1 MISAMKEDLL
11 HYSSQQHSVFD
22 STFDKRIYVTGP
34 AGSGK
39 TTSGVEYLRHAVNA
53 GIPADSILV
62 LTPQRS
68 LAKPYR
74 SLVSAAD
81 FPANGHVSVL
91 TFGGLAQRL
100 ISLFWPLVA
109 ANAGFKNPK
118 KPPQFLTLETSQ
130 YYLAQV
136 IAPLLQKGYFDSV
149 TIESNRIYSQ
159 ILDNMNKSALVGF
172 GINEIGNKLI
182 SAWSGSPKQ
191 AIVYEQVQGCATEFR
206 NYCLQNNMLDF
217 SLQFEVFGKH
227 LWPSLLCKSY
237 IKAAYSHLIY
247 DNIEEDVPVAH
258 DIIKEWLPDL
268 GSALLIQDTDSGFR
282 TFLGADKTSAES
294 LQSACDETVE
304 FRESFVKSTQVHSLE
319 KTLSHS
325 IREHQSLQMDPKE
338 LDKAYS
344 IQSFRFFPQV
354 LDWVTGEITALIHE
368 QKVDPAE
375 IVVLT
380 PYLSDSLR
388 FALAQRFTRSNI
400 PFYTFR
406 PSRSLVEEPPVS
418 ALLTL
423 AKVAHP
429 QWGYRPTKHDLRY
442 MLMQF
447 IPEIDLVRSD
457 LVAQVLYSPNRGE
470 DSLVSFMQVRPEMQQ
485 RITFV
490 VGEKYETLRCWLEK
504 YRAEEEIDL
513 DVFFAR
519 VFGELLSQPG
529 YAFFKN
535 FEAAALISRLV
546 ESSRK
551 FRQIITTATTSNK
564 GSVAKEYIR
573 VVEEGLIAAQYLSNW
588 DEHAEIKG
596 VLLSPAYTYL
606 MSNRPVSH
614 QFWLDIGSN
623 GWWSRLDQPLT
634 QPYVMSRN
642 WPEGQQ
648 WTTYNDLIADQA
660 TLERIVR
667 GLLRRCSKHVDMVSI
682 SMNESGSE
690 ERGALLVAV
699 QTMLRGLFAD
709 GGVKHV

>member
-1 MISAMKEDLL
+1 MKENKLQF
-11 HYSSQQHSVFD
+11 SAPQHAVFE
-22 STFDKRIYVTGP
+22 STFDSRIFVTGP

-39 TTSGVEYLRHAVNA
+39 TTAGVEYLRALVYSR
-53 GIPADSILV
+53 IPADSILV

-74 SLVSAAD
+74 TLVTAAG
-81 FPANGHVSVL
+81 FPANGLVSVL
-91 TFGGLAQRL
+91 TLGGLAQRL

-109 ANAGFKNPK
+109 TNSGFKNPK
-118 KPPQFLTLETSQ
+118 NPPQFLTLETSQ

-136 IAPLLQKGYFDSV
+136 ITPLLQKGYFDAV
-149 TIESNRIYSQ
+149 TIEPNRIYSQ

-172 GINEIGNKLI
+172 GIDEIGKKLI
-182 SAWSGSPKQ
+182 SAWSGMPKQ
-191 AIVYEQVQGCATEFR
+191 AIVYEQVQDCATEFR
-206 NYCLQNNMLDF
+206 NYCLQNNLLDF
-217 SLQFEVFGKH
+217 SLQFEVFSKH

-237 IKAAYSHLIY
+237 LKATYSHLIY

-258 DIIKEWLPDL
+258 DIVKEWLPDL
-268 GSALLIQDTDSGFR
+268 ISALLIQDTDAGFR
-282 TFLGADKTSAES
+282 TFLGADKSSAES
-294 LQSACDETVE
+294 LQVACEKTVE
-304 FRESFVKSTQVHSLE
+304 FQESFVQSTQIHLLE

-325 IREHQSLQMDPKE
+325 IREHHSLAQDPKE

-344 IQSFRFFPQV
+344 IQSFRFFPQA
-354 LDWVTGEITALIHE
+354 LDWITGEVTSLIKDH
-368 QKVDPAE
+368 KVDPAE

-380 PYLSDSLR
+380 PFLSDSLR
-388 FALAQRFTRSNI
+388 FTLTQRFARSNI
-400 PFYTFR
+400 PCYTFR

-418 ALLTL
+418 SLMTL

-447 IPEIDLVRSD
+447 IPEIDLVRAD
-457 LVAQVLYSPNRGE
+457 LVAQILYSPNRGE
-470 DSLVSFMQVRPEMQQ
+470 DSLVSFMHVRPEMQQ

-490 VGEKYETLRCWLEK
+490 VGEKYETLRCWLDN
-504 YRAEEEIDL
+504 YRAEEEVDI

-519 VFGELLSQPG
+519 VFGELLSQRG

-551 FRQIITTATTSNK
+551 FRQIVSAVKTSNK
-564 GSVAKEYIR
+564 VSVSKEYIR

-588 DEHAEIKG
+588 DEQAENKG

-606 MSNRPVSH
+606 MSNRPVTH

-634 QPYVMSRN
+634 QPYVLSRN

-648 WTTYNDLIADQA
+648 WTTYHDLISDQA
-660 TLERIVR
+660 TLERIVC
-667 GLLRRCSKHVDMVSI
+667 GLLRRCSNHVDMISI
-682 SMNESGSE
+682 GMNESGSE

-699 QTMLRGLFAD
+699 QTMLRGLIPD
-709 GGVKHV
+709 GRVKHV